1 MSVSLDYLQRCG
13 AETGFQPATL
23 EKVVR
28 LGDLAG
34 DIARQPLLGQAL
46 ATGVHDLAAPSMRR
60 PTS

>member
-28 LGDLAG
+28 LGELAG
-34 DIARQPLLGQAL
+34 DIASHPLLSQAL
-46 ATGVHDLAAPSMRR
+46 AIGVHDLAVPSMQR
-60 PTS
+60 PMP